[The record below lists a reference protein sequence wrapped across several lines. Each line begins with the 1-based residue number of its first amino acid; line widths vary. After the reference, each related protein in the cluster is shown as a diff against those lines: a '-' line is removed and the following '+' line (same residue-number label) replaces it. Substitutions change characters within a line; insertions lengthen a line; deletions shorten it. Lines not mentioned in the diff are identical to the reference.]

1 MRANEFLT
9 ELRNR
14 VQDYLQQ
21 QFSDW
26 PPYVVN
32 DLLYKNAKGI
42 DSQAELE
49 DWIAGIKKDY
59 KVKRWELINDMP
71 ITFKMFHPETKKQL
85 IARGVGGNEIKNPY
99 NVPKDDERHATQA
112 AIIHQQGVASE
123 PIILM
128 KGRNQ
133 YYLIEGWHRTIQH
146 LRAYPQGYQGPAWVG
161 YL

>member
-1 MRANEFLT
+1 MRANQFIT
-9 ELRNR
+9 ELRNGL
-14 VQDYLQQ
+14 QDYLQQ
-21 QFSDW
+21 QFPTW

-42 DSQAELE
+42 TDLAELE

-71 ITFKMFHPETKKQL
+71 ITFKMFHPETRKQL
-85 IARGVGGNEIKNPY
+85 IARGVGSDEIRNPN
-99 NVPKDDERHATQA
+99 NVPNDDNRHATQA
-112 AIIHQQGVASE
+112 AIIQQQGVAPE
-123 PIILM
+123 PIVLM

-146 LRAYPQGYQGPAWVG
+146 FKAYPQGYKGPAWVG